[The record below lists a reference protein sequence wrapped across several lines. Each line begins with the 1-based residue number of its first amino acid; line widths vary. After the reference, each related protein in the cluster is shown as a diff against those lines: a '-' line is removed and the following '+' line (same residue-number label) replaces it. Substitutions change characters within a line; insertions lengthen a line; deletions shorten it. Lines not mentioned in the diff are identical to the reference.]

1 LVAPEALDYVLPIA
15 LILFSSAMILYA
27 YRVFRGP
34 TVPDVVLA
42 LDTLVVDLVVI
53 FMLVTLYYENPYL
66 AIGVIPLAS
75 WVFLLDIAVAKYL
88 IKVKGGRK

>member
-1 LVAPEALDYVLPIA
+1 MVAPEALNYVLPVA
-15 LILFSSAMILYA
+15 LILFSSAMILYT

-53 FMLVTLYYENPYL
+53 FMLVTLYYEIPYL